1 MMRSIKGIVALALT
15 LCMVVCTACH
25 KVGEDSPSQVTSG
38 VSTTGTSET
47 TRQESSTGDINPP
60 QTSSAYTTTIPAVT
74 QQQQPAQS
82 VPPTQPTQKPTQSI
96 QPTQST
102 QQPTQ
107 STLPPQTEATKP
119 SLPAPDV
126 EQAPTEGFV
135 PDENEGP
142 LMPL

>member
-38 VSTTGTSET
+38 VSTTGTRET

-60 QTSSAYTTTIPAVT
+60 QTGST
-74 QQQQPAQS
+74 QATALPTRPDQQQPIQS
-82 VPPTQPTQKPTQSI
+82 VPPTQPTQ
-96 QPTQST
+96 QPTQSVPPTQPT

-126 EQAPTEGFV
+126 EQTPTEGIV